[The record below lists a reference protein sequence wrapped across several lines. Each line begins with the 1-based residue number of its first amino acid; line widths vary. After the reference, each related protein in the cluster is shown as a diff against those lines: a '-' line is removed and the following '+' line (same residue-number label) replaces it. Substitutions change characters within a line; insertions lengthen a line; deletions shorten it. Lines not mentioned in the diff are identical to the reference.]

1 MGRHSSPRSSSSS
14 NLGVWL
20 IVAGAVILAALAAY
34 LVWPTGGNDS
44 APANVSQSAS
54 ANTAAQTASDSA
66 NAAPTTSY
74 AATETTTT
82 SASATSSAAATS
94 ESRTAA
100 TSSERADKGPD
111 KADKA
116 NKATV
121 SAADTLLLMDTSD
134 AVGPIFAPVS
144 NSVADTARALGA
156 DGHQVA
162 LWNFSSP
169 LTPGVTQGWRS
180 NTGFGGA
187 EEAANTAVSF
197 GTGGEPQSRSAVL
210 AASRSAAEQAATSGA
225 ARVVVVTTG
234 TAADMDEQRF
244 TSRLKELQGDA
255 TLSVVHV
262 GQGEVDP
269 ALKKTADYHTVVED
283 GTDAEALKKS
293 LAKASGL

>member
-20 IVAGAVILAALAAY
+20 IVAGAVILAALAVY
-34 LVWPTGGNDS
+34 LFWPTGGDDS
-44 APANVSQSAS
+44 APADVSQSAS
-54 ANTAAQTASDSA
+54 ANTAAQTATESA
-66 NAAPTTSY
+66 NAATTTSD
-74 AATETTTT
+74 AATETTAS
-82 SASATSSAAATS
+82 SASATTS
-94 ESRTAA
+94 AA
-100 TSSERADKGPD
+100 TSSERTDKGSDKSD

-116 NKATV
+116 TV
-121 SAADTLLLMDTSD
+121 SATDTLLLMDTSD

-180 NTGFGGA
+180 NTGFGSA

-197 GTGGEPQSRSAVL
+197 GIGGEPQSRSAVL

-244 TSRLKELQGDA
+244 SSRLKELQGDA

-269 ALKKTADYHTVVED
+269 ALKEAADYHTVVKD

>member
-20 IVAGAVILAALAAY
+20 IVAGAVILAALAVY
-34 LVWPTGGNDS
+34 LFWPTGGDDS
-44 APANVSQSAS
+44 APADVSQSAS
-54 ANTAAQTASDSA
+54 ANTAAQTASESA
-66 NAAPTTSY
+66 NAATTTSD
-74 AATETTTT
+74 AATETTAS
-82 SASATSSAAATS
+82 SASATTS
-94 ESRTAA
+94 AA
-100 TSSERADKGPD
+100 TSSERADKGSA

-116 NKATV
+116 DKATV

-180 NTGFGGA
+180 NTGFGSA

-197 GTGGEPQSRSAVL
+197 GIGGEPQSRSAVL
-210 AASRSAAEQAATSGA
+210 AASRSAAEQAATYGA

-269 ALKKTADYHTVVED
+269 ALKEVADYHTVVKD

-293 LAKASGL
+293 LAKASGM